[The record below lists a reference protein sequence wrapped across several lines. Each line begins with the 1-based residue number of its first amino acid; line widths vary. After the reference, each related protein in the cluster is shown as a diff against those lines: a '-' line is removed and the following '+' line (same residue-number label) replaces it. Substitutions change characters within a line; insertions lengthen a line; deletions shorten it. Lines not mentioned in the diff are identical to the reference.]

1 MATGLLL
8 VNVGTPSAPTPRAV
22 RRYLREFLSDPRVLD
37 MNPLGRFL
45 LLNLVILP
53 FRPKRSAHA
62 YQQIW
67 TEQGSPLLTHSRD
80 LAAAVAARLGDKWR
94 VELAMRY
101 GEPTIAGALAALRDA
116 AVDRVVVMPM
126 FPQGSMAT
134 TETVIAAVEA
144 CAAQS
149 PPVDIIDPFYDDPGF
164 VAAWA
169 EVGKPALAAAAP
181 DYVLF
186 SFHGLPERH
195 IRKRDPGGACLAED
209 DCCHP
214 LRAQNQHCY
223 RAQCFATARQM
234 ASALELA
241 DDSWAVGFQ
250 SRLGRVPWIAP
261 HTDTLI
267 ATLAN
272 GGCERLAVFCPAFV
286 ADCLETLEEIGL
298 RGRDQFLAAGG
309 KELVLVPSLNRHPT
323 WVDAVAALAR
333 RHRQR

>member
-22 RRYLREFLSDPRVLD
+22 RRYLRQFLSDPRVLD
-37 MNPLGRFL
+37 INPLGRFL
-45 LLNLVILP
+45 LLNLIILP
-53 FRPKRSAHA
+53 FRPKRSARA

-67 TEQGSPLLTHSRD
+67 TDRGSPLLAHSHD
-80 LAAAVAARLGDKWR
+80 LAAAVAARLGDDWR

-101 GEPTIAGALAALRDA
+101 GQPTIASALTSLQEGG
-116 AVDRVVVMPM
+116 VDRVVVMPM
-126 FPQGSMAT
+126 FPQSSMAT
-134 TETVIAAVEA
+134 TETVISAVESA
-144 CAAQS
+144 GTAES
-149 PPVDIIDPFYDDPGF
+149 PPIEVVEPFYDDPGL

-169 EVGKPALAAAAP
+169 EVGKPALADADP

-195 IRKRDPGGACLAED
+195 IRKRDPGGACLADD

-214 LRAQNQHCY
+214 LRAQNKHCY
-223 RAQCFATARQM
+223 RAQCFATARLL
-234 ASALELA
+234 AAALELA

-250 SRLGRVPWIAP
+250 SRLGRTPWIAP

-267 ATLAN
+267 TALAH

-286 ADCLETLEEIGL
+286 VDCLETLEEIGI
-298 RGRDQFLAAGG
+298 RGRDQFIAAGG
-309 KELVLVPSLNRHPT
+309 KELILVPSLNSHPT
-323 WVDAVAALAR
+323 WADAVATIAR
-333 RHRQR
+333 RHGQ